1 MLFIIAHA
9 RRLYLFLLVFAGV
22 AGPALVGI
30 PVGMN
35 GMYFLAGALLLAAWA
50 AIGKPAGRG
59 RRALAVVVAFGF
71 SLSLADLAGRRLL
84 RPFLYRSP
92 LQIFARVW
100 PPIPVL
106 NRYAANVNYEGET
119 YGDLADRSA
128 RKEFRVGRRVTFRTD
143 GHGFRNDPARE
154 QLDLVLLGDSFGVG
168 SGARQEKMWASLFLD
183 QYGLHTYNLSV
194 SFVSPWKELLT
205 LKAESDRLRLSG
217 KTVVL
222 WALFTGNDLDED
234 FGDVALPARQ
244 PWWAQLHTAFA
255 GFRARSPVANLVH
268 RVTPSRR
275 AQEAA
280 ARQEVIVR
288 NIAGGRKMLFWTRYI
303 AAKDR
308 SPAAVMAHQN
318 YPRLVEVFDEMNRVA
333 GAKGFTVGVALVPT
347 KEEVYAW
354 LLDSSPP
361 ATSGFS
367 VVIRDLCTKEG
378 YPFLDLGPFFAAAA
392 RELYGGSGELLF
404 WPDDTHWNERGQEL
418 AAAVVYERLLRP
430 IREGRGLAGTLR
442 PGDR

>member
-1 MLFIIAHA
+1 MC
-9 RRLYLFLLVFAGV
+9 LFLLVFAGV
-22 AGPALVGI
+22 GGPALVGI
-30 PVGMN
+30 PVGMRRV
-35 GMYFLAGALLLAAWA
+35 YFLAGALLLSAWA
-50 AIGKPAGRG
+50 AIGRPAGRG
-59 RRALAVVVAFGF
+59 SRALTVVVAFGL
-71 SLSLADLAGRRLL
+71 SLSLADLAGRHLL
-84 RPFLYRSP
+84 HPYLYRTP
-92 LQIFARVW
+92 VQIFARVW

-106 NRYAANVNYEGET
+106 NRYAANVDYEGET

-128 RKEFRVGRRVTFRTD
+128 RKDLRVRRQITFRTD
-143 GHGFRNDPARE
+143 SNGFRNDPARE
-154 QLDLVLLGDSFGVG
+154 QQLDLVLLGDSFGLG

-183 QYGLHTYNLSV
+183 RYGLHTYNLSV
-194 SFVSPWKELLT
+194 SYVSPWKELLT

-244 PWWAQLHTAFA
+244 PWWAQLHTAFG
-255 GFRARSPVANLVH
+255 GFRSRSSLANLVY
-268 RVTPSRR
+268 RVAPSRR

-280 ARQEVIVR
+280 DRREIIVR
-288 NIAGGRKMLFWTRYI
+288 DIAGGRKMLFWTRYR

-318 YPRLVEVFDEMNRVA
+318 YPRLAAVFDEMNRVA
-333 GAKGFTVGVALVPT
+333 RAKGFTVGVTLIPT
-347 KEEVYAW
+347 KEEVYDW

-361 ATSGFS
+361 AASGFS

-378 YPFLDLGPFFAAAA
+378 FPFLDLGPFFSAAA
-392 RELYGGSGELLF
+392 RELYEGSGELLF

-418 AAAVVYERLLRP
+418 AATVVYERLLRP
-430 IREGRGLAGTLR
+430 VREARVR
-442 PGDR
+442 RVE